1 MCLLGF
7 IGQNS
12 SWMCSLLY
20 WELEICCLCIC
31 YHQQHPLCWLFQE
44 EKRSCATVD
53 ICKALRQWTDAEEYC
68 WKEPLNGIVRVCK
81 FIVVDVSVFL
91 GFSTAL
97 CTHLARDSW
106 QEDVIL
112 LLLVNVPAMS
122 AGMAFVYIHI
132 RCFTQ
137 LRFWTTWILE
147 FCKTCVGSDWWLCL
161 LGFVQIKFSLA
172 YVRCK

>member
-20 WELEICCLCIC
+20 WELHICCLCIC
-31 YHQQHPLCWLFQE
+31 YHQQHSLCWLFQE
-44 EKRSCATVD
+44 EKRSCATVH
-53 ICKALRQWTDAEEYC
+53 ICKALRHWTDAEEYC
-68 WKEPLNGIVRVCK
+68 WKEPLKGIVRVCK
-81 FIVVDVSVFL
+81 FLVVDVSVFL
-91 GFSTAL
+91 AQL
-97 CTHLARDSW
+97 CAHILPEILGLGRCDSI
-106 QEDVIL
+106 V
-112 LLLVNVPAMS
+112 VNVPAMS

-137 LRFWTTWILE
+137 LRFQTTWILE
-147 FCKTCVGSDWWLCL
+147 FCKTCVGSDWWLFL
-161 LGFVQIKFSLA
+161 LAFVQTKFSLA